1 MLVVAALALVAIA
14 GPHGRDRVLVWNAS
28 ASSPRGL
35 YGIASGSPAV
45 GDYVIAWPPAAA
57 GRLAEARGYLPS
69 RIPLVK
75 TVAAGPGDRV
85 CAKKQTMWVN
95 GRAVAARRKTDRAG
109 RRLPRWSGCRVLGPD
124 EVLLLGVDD
133 PASYDGRYFGPIAA
147 QLVVG
152 RARLL
157 WRA

>member
-1 MLVVAALALVAIA
+1 MALATIA
-14 GPHGRDRVLVWNAS
+14 GSDERDPVLVWNAS

-35 YGIASGSPAV
+35 YGIVSGPPAM

-57 GRLAEARGYLPS
+57 GRLAAARGYVPN

-85 CAKKQTMWVN
+85 CARQRTMWVN
-95 GRAVAARRKTDRAG
+95 GRAVAARSKTDRAG
-109 RRLPRWSGCRVLGPD
+109 RRLPWWSGCRALGPD
-124 EVLLLGVDD
+124 EWLLLGLDD
-133 PASYDGRYFGPIAA
+133 PASYDGRYFGPIPAA
-147 QLVVG
+147 LVVG